1 MTVLRRRSGYV
12 QPAGPTT
19 TGTRSLTP
27 KRPTSAHKRKVL
39 PVTLETLHFLRGLCD
54 QVRVDQPLGCV
65 KARNTVETL
74 WKAVD
79 ELDAAMVETEK
90 FTSSAL

>member
-1 MTVLRRRSGYV
+1 MYSRRDQQQLAPVHSHLRD
-12 QPAGPTT
+12 
-19 TGTRSLTP
+19 
-27 KRPTSAHKRKVL
+27 PTSAHKRKVL

-65 KARNTVETL
+65 EARNTVETL

-79 ELDAAMVETEK
+79 ELDAAIVETEK